1 VPDSGST
8 VFSREGAQE
17 GAAKGYAPRRPGR
30 KSHHPILAV
39 LAEMPFVLHA
49 WMRSRNT
56 GSSRGVEFLKK
67 ALALLS
73 KGMGIRCVRADNGFF
88 DQKLL
93 TFLEE
98 IGFSYIA
105 VAKLS
110 RQIVRCG

>member
-1 VPDSGST
+1 
-8 VFSREGAQE
+8 
-17 GAAKGYAPRRPGR
+17 
-30 KSHHPILAV
+30 
-39 LAEMPFVLHA
+39 M
-49 WMRSRNT
+49 
-56 GSSRGVEFLKK
+56 EFLKK